1 MEAEGP
7 PIPHDVPLAPQ
18 LAVALEAGEV
28 LHVPRPSFGL
38 RALVGEDDLRGRRG
52 LVGAGSGMGC
62 YLVLIKNDNHYELL
76 ITVIMIIISC
86 TIYHV

>member
-62 YLVLIKNDNHYELL
+62 YLVFIVFY
-76 ITVIMIIISC
+76 
-86 TIYHV
+86 YYY